1 MPRDTPEGVSAFLF
15 LGPFKGNLGFN
26 FQGAGAPPGAA
37 PEGPARS
44 PAPPGSRVFSGGWR
58 SPPRGRGRV
67 AFWGFR
73 WGKLVRKS
81 LAGAG
86 GYSEEPCQAL
96 GAAQRLCFSRSHTY
110 IQQARVW
117 EVDLPGLPQV
127 LSDRTRAIISPRFL
141 WKRSPTRFHRRCFF
155 RPQKNLAP
163 RSLPEPAKPHSKVGS
178 P

>member
-1 MPRDTPEGVSAFLF
+1 MSGRCFCVSLL
-15 LGPFKGNLGFN
+15 LGPLQRKSWL
-26 FQGAGAPPGAA
+26 QLPGRWRASRCCSRR
-37 PEGPARS
+37 PSTQPRS
-44 PAPPGSRVFSGGWR
+44 AWVPGFSGGWR

-141 WKRSPTRFHRRCFF
+141 MEKIPHQVPQAMFFQATEKPGTQVPSRTR
-155 RPQKNLAP
+155 KA
-163 RSLPEPAKPHSKVGS
+163 A
-178 P
+178 